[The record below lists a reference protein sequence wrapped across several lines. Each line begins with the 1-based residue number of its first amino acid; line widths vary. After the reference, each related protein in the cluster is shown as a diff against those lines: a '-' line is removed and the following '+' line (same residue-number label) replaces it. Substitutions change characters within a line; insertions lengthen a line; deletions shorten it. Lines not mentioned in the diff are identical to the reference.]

1 MSTIRGLIAR
11 CIDTAEPGRVF
22 VPQDFALLAR
32 RDTIDKAL
40 QRMVTSGEL
49 RRIGRGLYDR
59 PTINALTK
67 RPTAPD
73 YRMVVDAIARRDQA
87 RLLVDGNTAANDLG
101 LTNAVPSQV
110 TIYSDTRRRSIQ
122 LDKLV
127 IRFKITAPSRLYWAG
142 RPAMRI
148 VQALHWL
155 KDMLPAESD
164 RIRQQL
170 TALLIDQTY
179 GAAMRQD
186 LYQGFGLLPIW
197 MQDFLRTF
205 PIIDPTVDT

>member
-1 MSTIRGLIAR
+1 
-11 CIDTAEPGRVF
+11 GRVF

-155 KDMLPAESD
+155 K
-164 RIRQQL
+164 
-170 TALLIDQTY
+170 
-179 GAAMRQD
+179 
-186 LYQGFGLLPIW
+186 
-197 MQDFLRTF
+197 
-205 PIIDPTVDT
+205 

>member
-110 TIYSDTRRRSIQ
+110 TILSWSDPMI
-122 LDKLV
+122 
-127 IRFKITAPSRLYWAG
+127 A
-142 RPAMRI
+142 
-148 VQALHWL
+148 
-155 KDMLPAESD
+155 
-164 RIRQQL
+164 
-170 TALLIDQTY
+170 
-179 GAAMRQD
+179 
-186 LYQGFGLLPIW
+186 
-197 MQDFLRTF
+197 
-205 PIIDPTVDT
+205 